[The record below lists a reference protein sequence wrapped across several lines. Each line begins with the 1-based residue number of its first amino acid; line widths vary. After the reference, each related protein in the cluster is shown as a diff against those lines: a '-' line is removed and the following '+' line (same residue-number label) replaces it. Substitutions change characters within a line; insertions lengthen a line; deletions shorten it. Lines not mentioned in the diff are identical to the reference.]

1 MMQKPLLPGVDPVGR
16 DLLNEEREKWKEEP
30 SGAAHGQRRDR
41 RIDDAERCVA
51 PPRIV
56 SVHLPAENET
66 GESSYVLE

>member
-1 MMQKPLLPGVDPVGR
+1 
-16 DLLNEEREKWKEEP
+16 
-30 SGAAHGQRRDR
+30 
-41 RIDDAERCVA
+41 VA